1 MKNSAGSV
9 PDVSTKA
16 AMYEPFLYAQLRFF
30 SWSEQS
36 LQHSDIWQKS
46 FFFLFSPEVLA
57 SITTDYWSV
66 TTHRAEDVLQQ
77 EEYKNSKAAPG
88 KA

>member
-16 AMYEPFLYAQLRFF
+16 AMYEPFLNAQLPFF

-36 LQHSDIWQKS
+36 LQHSDIRQKT
-46 FFFLFSPEVLA
+46 FFFPEVLV
-57 SITTDYWSV
+57 SITTDYWPV
-66 TTHRAEDVLQQ
+66 TMHRAEDVLQQ